1 MASSEMSSC
10 KMSPTR
16 AGSTGLARP
25 VELTC
30 IALIV
35 ANVVL
40 LGNSYMQGLV
50 GPDGTGSVYDF
61 VTTWS
66 AGRMAVMGH
75 AAAAYDW
82 PTLKL
87 VDESVLGHPFDGYL
101 GWLYPPTFL
110 FAAAA
115 LALLPY
121 TIAFAFW
128 VFGTFLAYLAAIRSI
143 VRDRDGYI
151 LAAAFPA
158 VVANFIVGQN
168 GFLSAA
174 LIGGTLSFMERRPIC
189 AGVLLGLLT
198 YKPQLGILFPIA
210 LLASG
215 RWRVF
220 VTASLVAAVIAAA
233 SWAAFGSESWQ
244 VFFPSVG
251 YALYSN
257 DMIDWGKLQT
267 TFGLM
272 RALGGSDVL
281 AWTVQIVVS
290 LIAAGAIAVLWRSRA
305 AYEIKAAALG
315 AGTLLATPH
324 LFAYDLV
331 VLAVPLAF
339 MFQLG
344 RARGFLP
351 HELAGMGF
359 ACLLILTLTFV
370 KAPVGFAAVLVVTAL
385 IIKRALNTR
394 SVAKSLSEY
403 ASVGRE

>member
-1 MASSEMSSC
+1 MASSEMASC

-16 AGSTGLARP
+16 GSGAGLARP
-25 VELTC
+25 AELTC
-30 IALIV
+30 FALIV

-40 LGNSYMQGLV
+40 LGDSYIQGEQ
-50 GPDGTGSVYDF
+50 GDGTGTVYDF
-61 VTTWS
+61 ITTWS
-66 AGRMAVMGH
+66 AGRMAVVGH

-82 PTLKL
+82 PTLKH

-128 VFGTFLAYLAAIRSI
+128 IFGTFLAYLAAIRTI
-143 VRDRDGYI
+143 IGNRDGYF

-174 LIGGTLSFMERRPIC
+174 LIGGTLTFMEQRPIC

-220 VTASLVAAVIAAA
+220 ATASMVAALIAVA
-233 SWAAFGSESWQ
+233 SWVAFGSKSWQ
-244 VFFPSVG
+244 AFFPSVG

-267 TFGLM
+267 AFGLT

-290 LIAAGAIAVLWRSRA
+290 LIAAGAITVLWRSRA
-305 AYEIKAAALG
+305 TYEIKAAALG

-331 VLAVPLAF
+331 ILAVPLAF

-351 HELAGMGF
+351 HELAGMGL
-359 ACLLILTLTFV
+359 ACLLILILPFV
-370 KAPVGFAAVLVVTAL
+370 KAPVGFAAVLVVAAL
-385 IIKRALNTR
+385 IIKRTLAAR
-394 SVAKSLSEY
+394 SFAISLPEY
-403 ASVGRE
+403 ASVDPE

>member
-1 MASSEMSSC
+1 
-10 KMSPTR
+10 MSP
-16 AGSTGLARP
+16 AHGGSARLARP

-30 IALIV
+30 FALLV

-40 LGNSYMQGLV
+40 LGNSYIQGLL
-50 GPDGTGSVYDF
+50 GDDTGSVYDF
-61 VTTWS
+61 ITTWS
-66 AGRMAVMGH
+66 AGRLAVVGH

-82 PTLKL
+82 PTLKH
-87 VDESVLGHPFDGYL
+87 VDESVLGHTFDGYL

-121 TIAFAFW
+121 AIAFATW
-128 VFGTFLAYLAAIRSI
+128 VFGTFLAYLAAIRAI
-143 VRDRDGYI
+143 VGDRDGYF

-158 VVANFIVGQN
+158 VVANIIVGQN

-174 LIGGTLSFMERRPIC
+174 LIGGTLTFMERRPIC

-198 YKPQLGILFPIA
+198 YKPQLGILFPIV

-215 RWRVF
+215 RWRVLI
-220 VTASLVAAVIAAA
+220 TASIVAALIAAA
-233 SWAAFGSESWQ
+233 SWAAFGIKSWQ
-244 VFFPSVG
+244 AFFSSVA
-251 YALYSN
+251 YAVSSN
-257 DMIDWGKLQT
+257 GMIDWGKLQT
-267 TFGLM
+267 AFGLT

-290 LIAAGAIAVLWRSRA
+290 LIAAGAITVLWRSRA
-305 AYEIKAAALG
+305 TYEIKAAALG

-351 HELAGMGF
+351 HEMAGMGL
-359 ACLLILTLTFV
+359 ACLLILILPFV
-370 KAPVGFAAVLVVTAL
+370 KAPVGFAAVLVVAAL
-385 IIKRALNTR
+385 IIKRTLAAR
-394 SVAKSLSEY
+394 SVTMSLPEY
-403 ASVGRE
+403 ASVVRE